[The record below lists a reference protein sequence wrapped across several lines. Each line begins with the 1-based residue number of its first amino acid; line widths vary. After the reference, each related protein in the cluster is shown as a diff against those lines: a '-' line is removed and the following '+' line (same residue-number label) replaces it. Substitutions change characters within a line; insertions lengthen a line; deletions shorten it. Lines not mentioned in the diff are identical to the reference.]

1 MDIKRKLRTPP
12 TPIPCHNFIFVFSG
26 FSGVEEGGSP
36 DSGASG
42 ESAKLV
48 DLKVYCHYIF
58 SVIGESAK
66 LADLKV
72 FIIYSMLVE
81 NPLNKQMSRY
91 SSNIHC

>member
-12 TPIPCHNFIFVFSG
+12 TPIPFHNFIFVFSG

-58 SVIGESAK
+58 SVSGESAKLVDFKVYCHYIFSVIGESAK
-66 LADLKV
+66 
-72 FIIYSMLVE
+72 
-81 NPLNKQMSRY
+81 
-91 SSNIHC
+91 